1 MRKVVTFLGT
11 SARETQYSFG
21 GAIYTG
27 RVFAEALRQCVDFDA
42 MLVFSTAQAA
52 ETTWPILAALDDP
65 RIHKVDIPIGRDADE
80 LWMLFEELTRAVAP
94 GDTVIFDI
102 THGLRSIPF
111 LIFLAAAY
119 LKEACDVTIAAIYYG
134 AYELGQPAPVIDLS
148 EFVALLDW
156 LTATNQFIYTGDGR
170 YLAQLLR
177 DAGAFEHPRR
187 ALTEEER
194 AQQVAARRIGSAA
207 GAITETSQ
215 ALLTNLIPHAAQAS
229 ADLLARLAEARE
241 DLARQAPPYRLLA
254 DRVRATYQPFAVD
267 EPMREDLRH
276 DLEVQLLMIAWY
288 MEKGHL
294 PQAFTLM
301 REWVVTAVGY
311 RLGITGDEIL
321 DFKGKR
327 REVESALG
335 KHCALW
341 QQAHEPAQTPPQLV
355 SALRAIVD
363 PKEIADFWNQLTDF
377 RNFINHGAMRAQW
390 AQRPVKT
397 VMASSETLYQR
408 FQVLAATLLEGVA
421 PAEDAP

>member
-1 MRKVVTFLGT
+1 MRKVITFLGT
-11 SARETQYSFG
+11 MPKETQYLYAG
-21 GAIYTG
+21 QTYAG
-27 RVFAEALRQCVDFDA
+27 RVFGEALRQFVDFDV
-42 MLVFSTAQAA
+42 MLVFTTPEAE
-52 ETTWPILAALDDP
+52 ETTWPVLEALADP
-65 RIHKVDIPIGRDADE
+65 RIRRVPIVIGEDTAE
-80 LWMLFEELTRAVAP
+80 LWTLFESLTQEVEP

-194 AQQVAARRIGSAA
+194 AQQAAARRIGNAA

-215 ALLTNLIPHAAQAS
+215 ALLTSLIPHAAQAS

-254 DRVRATYQPFAVD
+254 DRVRATYQPFAVA
-267 EPMREDLRH
+267 EPLRADLRR

-311 RLGITGDEIL
+311 RLGMNAAEIL
-321 DFKGKR
+321 DVRGKR
-327 REVESALG
+327 RQVERALG
-335 KHCALW
+335 EHGARWRGGCEAAPPLVRAVRALG
-341 QQAHEPAQTPPQLV
+341 
-355 SALRAIVD
+355 D
-363 PKEIADFWNQLTDF
+363 PKDLADFWNQLTDF
-377 RNFINHGAMRAQW
+377 RNFINHGAMRAHW
-390 AQRPVKT
+390 GQRPVKT
-397 VMASSETLYQR
+397 VMASSETLYRR
-408 FQVLAATLLEGVA
+408 FQALAAILLEVG
-421 PAEDAP
+421 